1 MRIFITGNP
10 GVGKTTI
17 LKRVNEFCKKN
28 NISTCGFI
36 TEEVRE
42 EKYRVGFDLLTLKT
56 YEKFNF
62 ASIYKITPYKFGKY
76 YLDIEKFDK
85 VLDDIFCSKAD
96 IYILDEIGKMEFFS
110 NKFKNKI
117 YEFLESN
124 KNIIAS
130 LHRDFVSEFKN
141 YGKIYYLTYENRE
154 IVLNEIKEEIIK
166 TLKK

>member
-10 GVGKTTI
+10 GVGKTTL
-17 LKRVNEFCKKN
+17 LKKINEFCRGKG
-28 NISTCGFI
+28 ISTSGFI

-42 EKYRVGFDLLTLKT
+42 GKYRVGFELLSLKT

-62 ASIYKITPYKFGKY
+62 ASIYKVTPYKFGKY

-85 VLDDIFCSKAD
+85 VLEDIFCIDAE

-117 YEFLESN
+117 YNFLDSK

-141 YGKIYYLTYENRE
+141 YGRIYQLTYENRE
-154 IVLNEIKEEIIK
+154 IILNEIKEEI
-166 TLKK
+166 LKQLK